1 MQWLKTFLTVFA
13 AGLILVG
20 CENRSINQEPSTQLS
35 IGLITGLGGV
45 TEPCGCTSKPLGGLD
60 RMAGLVSE
68 KARGNA
74 FGLMFVGNTFYE
86 LDNPPGHLVQQ
97 EHEKARAI
105 AQVLEKLKPFAVL
118 PGGRD
123 MQVGTERVPEFTQS
137 FSLPILSGL
146 RGPSQQR
153 FKADSALRT
162 IVGHKVGV
170 IGIAGDDSAGQAN
183 AYTQGAL
190 ALRRQGAVVVI
201 ALIGPGGSEGEALAA
216 EIDGVERPPASA
228 PTASTRA
235 PTAAEPVAT
244 TPNAASSPSATLPG
258 ALAEAV
264 GGSQSDDEAEA
275 AYGAHA
281 QFWVE
286 DDADPEGHYYAS
298 QGASAPAPTA
308 QFTRTVR
315 KQWQLLQAGLPRGIH
330 VAAYAGR
337 VDLLRALVLGP
348 PATPYVD
355 AVFVFDIQLPP
366 DFPQQ
371 PPSVHYVSHGE
382 RVNPNLYE
390 NGKVC
395 LSLLGTWTGRQS
407 CELWNP
413 EESTV
418 LQVRRPRRS

>member
-1 MQWLKTFLTVFA
+1 MLYA
-13 AGLILVG
+13 AL
-20 CENRSINQEPSTQLS
+20 
-35 IGLITGLGGV
+35 
-45 TEPCGCTSKPLGGLD
+45 
-60 RMAGLVSE
+60 
-68 KARGNA
+68 
-74 FGLMFVGNTFYE
+74 
-86 LDNPPGHLVQQ
+86 
-97 EHEKARAI
+97 
-105 AQVLEKLKPFAVL
+105 
-118 PGGRD
+118 
-123 MQVGTERVPEFTQS
+123 QS
-137 FSLPILSGL
+137 QP
-146 RGPSQQR
+146 
-153 FKADSALRT
+153 
-162 IVGHKVGV
+162 
-170 IGIAGDDSAGQAN
+170 
-183 AYTQGAL
+183 
-190 ALRRQGAVVVI
+190 
-201 ALIGPGGSEGEALAA
+201 
-216 EIDGVERPPASA
+216 
-228 PTASTRA
+228 ASTRA